1 MPPALGQC
9 VLNFCYFPAAFCP
22 RFGRAYDVWLSV
34 HPDFSLP
41 SGSLSA
47 ERLCFSL
54 LGLYFVPLW
63 LGVFCREG
71 TCHCCSD
78 TSRQG
83 LLNYPHPLKIEIHS
97 PTVLRHIFIRVYS
110 ELSSSYP
117 SLLITGPNLWFAQAF
132 RKIHF
137 FHTGAVGISVLWDQR
152 CHPVQVLGDGERVHG
167 SLTQFFLSL
176 DLPFPKEYKNTSF
189 TYPLTKNWPQRRGW
203 RGKFGYTLKCRK
215 SQGDRKN
222 SREMKRW
229 KEGAFLLWRD

>member
-1 MPPALGQC
+1 MILLGSPMPPALGQC

-22 RFGRAYDVWLSV
+22 RFGWAYDVWLSV

-41 SGSLSA
+41 SGFLSA

-137 FHTGAVGISVLWDQR
+137 FHTGAVGISVL
-152 CHPVQVLGDGERVHG
+152 
-167 SLTQFFLSL
+167 
-176 DLPFPKEYKNTSF
+176 
-189 TYPLTKNWPQRRGW
+189 
-203 RGKFGYTLKCRK
+203 
-215 SQGDRKN
+215 
-222 SREMKRW
+222 
-229 KEGAFLLWRD
+229 